1 MAAPADDIAHLLR
14 RTEFVAKAARQT
26 ELQALPTIAAC
37 VDNVLAIE
45 ANGAPGLPA
54 YLQTLDETDS
64 WGQYVYAYNWWVDNM
79 LARPRALQEKMTL
92 FWHGHFVSSLWDG
105 VDRVDHMMEQNQLFR
120 DYAVGDFLQL
130 TQQMAI
136 QPAMLLYLSGANN
149 VKGAPNEN
157 FGRELMELF
166 TLGVGNY
173 TQDDVA
179 AAARAWTGH
188 NYSDFTNTYV
198 FRPTKHDNDP
208 KTFFGTTK
216 NWDGPDIINEILRD
230 NAGKRLIAAKY
241 ISRKLWEFFAYPG
254 PAQTIVDDLATV
266 FIANNLNV
274 RELLRA
280 LLNRP
285 EFYTVAAKQGLVR
298 TPTEYSLALM
308 SRTGLSCDDL
318 GLSWRSDSMGQQLYS
333 PPNVAGW
340 KSNAYWLN
348 TSSLSARAA
357 LARDITWHLRDN
369 GGFDEV
375 YGKPVADAVDYV
387 AAFFGLS
394 LSIVTR
400 NALIAA
406 HQAERATVAWDNW
419 WAPTNLLTMM
429 MATPE
434 MNMA

>member
-1 MAAPADDIAHLLR
+1 MPTPDDIAHLLR
-14 RTEFVAKAARQT
+14 RAEFVVKPARAS
-26 ELQALPTIAAC
+26 ELQALPSIAAC

-45 ANGAPGLPA
+45 ANGNPQLPV
-54 YLQTLDETDS
+54 YLQTLDEEDS
-64 WGQYVYAYNWWVDNM
+64 WGQYVYAYNWWVDSM

-92 FWHGHFVSSLWDG
+92 FWHNHFVSALWDG
-105 VDRVDHMMEQNQLFR
+105 VDRVDHMTEQNQLFR
-120 DYAVGDFLQL
+120 DYAVGDLLAL
-130 TQQMAI
+130 TQQMAV

-157 FGRELMELF
+157 FARELMELF

-188 NYSDFTNTYV
+188 NYIWELGTYV
-198 FRPTKHDNDP
+198 FRPTKHDNGN

-216 NWDGPDIINEILRD
+216 NWNGPDIINEILRD
-230 NAGKRLIAAKY
+230 NAGKRLIAAKF
-241 ISRKLWEFFAYPG
+241 ISKKLWEFFAYPG
-254 PAQTIVDDLATV
+254 PAQNIVDELAAV
-266 FIANNLNV
+266 FIVNNLNV

-280 LLNRP
+280 LFNRA
-285 EFYTVAAKQGLVR
+285 EFYSVTAKQGLVR
-298 TPTEYSLALM
+298 QPIEYALDLM
-308 SRTGLSCDDL
+308 LRTGLTSDDL
-318 GLSWRSDSMGQQLYS
+318 GLSWRSDGMGQELYN

-348 TSSLSARAA
+348 TSSLSARAS
-357 LARDITWHLRDN
+357 LARDVTWHLGEDDT
-369 GGFDEV
+369 FDVLYDKTVPE
-375 YGKPVADAVDYV
+375 AVDFV
-387 AAFFGLS
+387 AAYFGLT
-394 LSIVTR
+394 LSTVSR

-406 HQAERATVAWDNW
+406 HQAERASVAWDNW
-419 WAPTNLLTMM
+419 WGPTNLLTMV